1 MDFIDDFSQ
10 TVINSIESIEKS
22 SINNFID
29 ALKNLKFKK
38 GRVFV
43 AGVGGSAANASHLT
57 NDFRKLTGIET
68 YSISENV
75 SELTARINDE
85 SWEESYVG
93 YLKVSNFNEND
104 ILIVLSVGGGSK
116 DRNVSLN
123 LVKAIDYAKSI
134 NSKSL
139 AIVSHLGGYAKDHC
153 DICLIINVNK
163 SEYITPISETLQ
175 SYLWHMIVTHKDLKL
190 NDTKW

>member
-1 MDFIDDFSQ
+1 MDFIDEFSQ
-10 TVINSIESIEKS
+10 TAINSIESIEKS

-29 ALKNLKFKK
+29 ALKNLKSQN

-93 YLKVSNFNEND
+93 YLKVSNFNQND

-134 NSKSL
+134 KSKTL
-139 AIVSHLGGYAKDHC
+139 AIVSHLGGMQKTNVTYA
-153 DICLIINVNK
+153 
-163 SEYITPISETLQ
+163 
-175 SYLWHMIVTHKDLKL
+175 
-190 NDTKW
+190 